1 MLRNVRADFGRPRL
15 SIHAATRNAP
25 GLICVT
31 RCDYFGSSP
40 RSLDWV
46 WDTRGRRM
54 NFTQVRAGTIDPIDF
69 QCILSSTP
77 APLGTPTS
85 VVLTRVRAYDRTTLS
100 NVTLTVQ
107 DATNGKVRWI
117 PTAGQVVL
125 NDQGYA

>member
-1 MLRNVRADFGRPRL
+1 
-15 SIHAATRNAP
+15 
-25 GLICVT
+25 
-31 RCDYFGSSP
+31 
-40 RSLDWV
+40 
-46 WDTRGRRM
+46 M

-117 PTAGQVVL
+117 PTAGQGVL
-125 NDQGYA
+125 NDQGYACTIIVTGGTNPGTYPTHGYVYVAVI